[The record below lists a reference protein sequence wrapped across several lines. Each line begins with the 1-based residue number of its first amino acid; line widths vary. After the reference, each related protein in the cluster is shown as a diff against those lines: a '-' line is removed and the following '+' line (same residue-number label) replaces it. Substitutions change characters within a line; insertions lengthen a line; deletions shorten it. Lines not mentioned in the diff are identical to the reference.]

1 MMAAQPT
8 RRDREATEPS
18 QMSRAPALEELV
30 VSGGPEP
37 WRGVGFAAGA
47 GGFQVGT
54 VRVRLAPEAGG
65 GLVGWSLRGA
75 TASELDGLPTA
86 PSGATS
92 SHPAAEHPNGALAI
106 DHVVVTTP
114 ELERTVEALS
124 GAGLRLRRRRQAGT
138 PEAPVHQAFFR
149 VGEVVLEVVQPPDL
163 EAGPARFWGM
173 VFTVA
178 DIEACAAALGE
189 RLGDVRD
196 AVQPGRRIA
205 TVRREAGL
213 PLPVAL
219 MSPEPRR
226 S

>member
-1 MMAAQPT
+1 MSEAPT
-8 RRDREATEPS
+8 
-18 QMSRAPALEELV
+18 LEELV
-30 VSGGPEP
+30 VSGAPEP
-37 WRGVGFAAGA
+37 WRELGFAAGG
-47 GGFQVGT
+47 GGFQVGN
-54 VRVRLAPEAGG
+54 VRVRLAPDAAS
-65 GLVGWSLRGA
+65 GLVGWSLRGV
-75 TASELDGLPTA
+75 TSSELDGLPAA
-86 PSGATS
+86 PPGGTPPRP
-92 SHPAAEHPNGALAI
+92 PAQHPNGALSI

-114 ELERTVEALS
+114 DLERTLDALA

-138 PEAPVHQAFFR
+138 SEAPVHQAFFR
-149 VGEVVLEVVQPPDL
+149 VGEVVLEVVQHPGV

-226 S
+226 G

>member
-1 MMAAQPT
+1 M
-8 RRDREATEPS
+8 
-18 QMSRAPALEELV
+18 LEELV
-30 VSGGPEP
+30 VSGDAEP
-37 WRGVGFAAGA
+37 WSGLGFSAGPA
-47 GGFQVGT
+47 GFQVGS
-54 VRVRLAPEAGG
+54 VRVCLDPEADGG
-65 GLVGWSLRGA
+65 IVAWSLRGVS
-75 TASELDGLPTA
+75 ASELDGLPTTPPA
-86 PSGATS
+86 DARLG
-92 SHPAAEHPNGALAI
+92 PAAEHPNGALSI

-114 ELERTVEALS
+114 EMERTLEALA

-149 VGEVVLEVVQPPDL
+149 VGEVVLEVVQHPRL
-163 EAGPARFWGM
+163 EPGPARFWGM

-189 RLGDVRD
+189 RLGEVRD

-219 MSPEPRR
+219 MSPEPPRG
-226 S
+226 

>member
-1 MMAAQPT
+1 V
-8 RRDREATEPS
+8 
-18 QMSRAPALEELV
+18 LEELV
-30 VSGGPEP
+30 VSGHAEP
-37 WRGVGFAAGA
+37 WSGLGFSAGPA
-47 GGFQVGT
+47 GFQVGS
-54 VRVRLAPEAGG
+54 VRVRLDPEVDGG
-65 GLVGWSLRGA
+65 IVAWGLRGVS
-75 TASELDGLPTA
+75 TRELDGLPTR
-86 PSGATS
+86 
-92 SHPAAEHPNGALAI
+92 PAAEAPRAPAAEQHPNGALSI

-114 ELERTVEALS
+114 DLERTLDALA
-124 GAGLRLRRRRQAGT
+124 GAGLRLRLRRQAGT
-138 PEAPVHQAFFR
+138 SEAPVHQAFFR